1 MMLSK
6 FNTKPLIYFVVDQKG
21 WIQEKRKEILS
32 RYLDDYQFRILSAD
46 EFAQRWN
53 RGKLRNQPI
62 YFASWRIILS
72 LLRTGRC
79 SFNDGDFHHFMA
91 SVTSHYN
98 IGGGLDPQQTIKV
111 GSDPGEVF
119 ATALETLQKI
129 SLVTVNSRILHD
141 FLSPH
146 IDNLIYAPNGVDADF
161 FRPIDTPKY
170 PSNQIRVGWVGKI
183 KAAKNYST
191 FEDVRGKLDGNNF
204 EFDVIAPQ
212 KNAFK
217 SELRSAKEMR
227 KYYQGLD
234 YYLCTSWH
242 EGTPNPALEAA
253 ACGVPVITTRVG
265 NMPELIEHGVN
276 GFFVDPQAGTI
287 VAELKNIQRLTPQEH
302 RAMSTKIRDRI
313 VKDWTWEKNVVNY
326 RKAFANLLGKQ
337 ADEGES

>member
-1 MMLSK
+1 MLFSK
-6 FNTKPLIYFVVDQKG
+6 FNSKPLIYFVVDQKG
-21 WIQEKRKEILS
+21 WIQEKRKDILS
-32 RYLDDYQFRILSAD
+32 RYLKDFRFRILSAD
-46 EFAQRWN
+46 DFTKRWN
-53 RGKLRNQPI
+53 RGQLRHQPV

-72 LLRTGRC
+72 LSRTGKC
-79 SFNDGDFHHFMA
+79 AFEEVDCQNFMT

-98 IGGGLDPQQTIKV
+98 IGGGLDLQRTIKV

-119 ATALETLQKI
+119 ASALEILQKI
-129 SLVTVNSRILHD
+129 SLVTVNSQILHD

-161 FRPIDTPKY
+161 FHPIDSPKY

-183 KAAKNYST
+183 KAAKNYSN
-191 FEDVRGKLDGNNF
+191 FEDVRGKLEGNNF
-204 EFDVIAPQ
+204 ELDVIAPH
-212 KNAFK
+212 KNASK

-276 GFFVDPQAGTI
+276 GFFVDPQADAI
-287 VAELKNIQRLTPQEH
+287 VAELKNIQRLTPQEY

-313 VKDWTWEKNVVNY
+313 VKGWTWEKNVVNY
-326 RKAFANLLGKQ
+326 RIAFAKLLGKQ
-337 ADEGES
+337 AVEGDN